1 MGRSNLFRTLLILA
15 LVVLALVYLY
25 PTYHTTVLNRE
36 LDRRLGEISE
46 ATGMDQSILREDIFR
61 FDVDLAH
68 EVRIDTSLDAATRE
82 DVLGS
87 LQDLRTDFYQKLD
100 AAQNGAIKLGLDL
113 QGGMHL
119 VLEVNLVELMK
130 NTAKN
135 VDATFT
141 EITEEV
147 EARLVANPDED
158 FETAMLDAFSQRD
171 IPMARYFGDPRQS
184 DREILR
190 ELRTQA
196 EEAVDLTLTKLRN
209 RVDEFG
215 VSEPSITK
223 QGTRRIVV
231 ELPGVQDPTR
241 ARNLIGRTAL
251 LEFQLVAEPEVTAQ
265 VIKDIDELLSKR
277 LEDEG
282 AFDRMG
288 LGTDAG
294 GEAMSTEA
302 GNGDDET
309 TSTQSLFGEG
319 GEMAADTTGSSSDM
333 MFDRDHPLSSMMSL
347 YQNQIMVLDKDR
359 NTVDRYLNRTDVRG
373 IIPPDYV
380 FRWSHKS
387 DIAQDGQTF
396 WMLYLL
402 KARAELTG
410 SSLSD
415 AQVTIGSGAA
425 DPTQAGA
432 AIVNLTMKRDGAR
445 RFARITENNVGK
457 HLAIVLDGKVHMA
470 PVIRTRIPDGRA
482 IIEGSESVEEANDLA
497 IVLRAGALPAP
508 VEIIEERTVGPSLG
522 ADSIQAGTLS
532 AVLGL
537 LLVMLFMAVYYRGS
551 GLIADLVLVLNIL
564 FLMSVLGGFGFT
576 LTLPGI
582 AGIILTIGM
591 AVDANVLIFERI
603 REELIAGKT
612 VWNAIKNG
620 YDRAFITIMDA
631 NVTTLIAGIV
641 LYQFGTGPIRGFALT
656 LMIGIIASMFTALV
670 VSRAIFDWITATWSV
685 KKLSI

>member
-1 MGRSNLFRTLLILA
+1 MGRSKLFRALLILA

-25 PTYHTTVLNRE
+25 PTYHATALNNK
-36 LDRRLGEISE
+36 LNTRLEWVSEQTGISR
-46 ATGMDQSILREDIFR
+46 QVLREDIFR
-61 FDVDLAH
+61 FDIDLPH
-68 EVRIDTSLDAATRE
+68 QVRSDTSLSVELRE
-82 DVLGS
+82 QVVAELN
-87 LQDLRTDFYQKLD
+87 DLRGDFYHAFD
-100 AAQNGAIKLGLDL
+100 DAQNGAIKLGLDL

-130 NTAKN
+130 STAKN
-135 VDATFT
+135 VDATFNH
-141 EITEEV
+141 IAEEV
-147 EARLVANPDED
+147 SGSLVADPDQD
-158 FETAMLDAFSQRD
+158 FEAAMLQSFSSRG

-190 ELRTQA
+190 TLRKQA

-209 RVDEFG
+209 RIDEFG

-251 LEFQLVAEPEVTAQ
+251 LEFQLVADAEVTAQ
-265 VIKDIDELLSKR
+265 VIKDIDQLLVKKLR
-277 LEDEG
+277 EEG
-282 AFDRMG
+282 ASG
-288 LGTDAG
+288 ANGAATSQPSSPSAESVGEDAS
-294 GEAMSTEA
+294 AS
-302 GNGDDET
+302 
-309 TSTQSLFGEG
+309 STQALFGEQTITPRDT
-319 GEMAADTTGSSSDM
+319 ADAGSRLDEERP
-333 MFDRDHPLSSMMSL
+333 FSSMMNL
-347 YQNQIMVLDKDR
+347 YRNQVMVLSRDR
-359 NTVDRYLNRTDVRG
+359 TQVERFLGRTDVQAL
-373 IIPPDYV
+373 IPPDYV
-380 FRWSHKS
+380 FRWSHKQETAS
-387 DIAQDGQTF
+387 DGQSF
-396 WMLYLL
+396 WYLYMLRS
-402 KARAELTG
+402 RAELTG
-410 SSLSD
+410 SALSD
-415 AQVTIGSGAA
+415 AQVTIGSGAS

-445 RFARITENNVGK
+445 RFSRITENNVGK
-457 HLAIVLDGKVHMA
+457 HLAIVLDNKVHMA

-522 ADSIQAGTLS
+522 ADSIRAGTLS
-532 AVLGL
+532 AVVGLG
-537 LLVMLFMAVYYRGS
+537 LVMLFMILYYRGS
-551 GLIADLVLVLNIL
+551 GLVADLALLLNIV

-591 AVDANVLIFERI
+591 AVDANILIFERI
-603 REELIAGKT
+603 REELNAGKT

-620 YDRAFITIMDA
+620 FDRAFITIMDA
-631 NVTTLIAGIV
+631 NVTTLIAGVV